1 MAETVAERTA
11 DRTSPPLRGIAPVA
25 AALGLGAITA
35 AAACCVLPLA
45 LASIGVGAGLA
56 SGLADLASVRTPL
69 LILSAVAV
77 AVAWVMWW
85 RKRETVCAPSDAC
98 AAEAKPHR
106 SIGLLVA
113 ATALVCLAA
122 IWGSIEPTLM
132 KWVS

>member
-1 MAETVAERTA
+1 MAEAVVKRTA
-11 DRTSPPLRGIAPVA
+11 DRTSPPVRGIAPVA
-25 AALGLGAITA
+25 AALGLGAVTA

-69 LILSAVAV
+69 LVLSAVAV

-85 RKRETVCAPSDAC
+85 RKRETACAPGDAC
-98 AAEAKPHR
+98 AAEAKSR
-106 SIGLLVA
+106 RAVGLLVA

-132 KWVS
+132 KWVL

>member
-1 MAETVAERTA
+1 MAETVAERRA
-11 DRTSPPLRGIAPVA
+11 DPTSPPVLGIAPVA
-25 AALGLGAITA
+25 AALGLGAVTA

-56 SGLADLASVRTPL
+56 SGLADLAGVRTPL
-69 LILSAVAV
+69 LVLSAVAV

-85 RKRETVCAPSDAC
+85 RTRKKPCAPGDAC
-98 AAEAKPHR
+98 VAEAKSRR
-106 SIGLLVA
+106 SVGFLVA